1 MFTAADP
8 HFSRSLSVATS
19 LRSMTTE
26 QTATPESVR
35 IHRIPQRGHY
45 DRQTI
50 DAILDAAIVC
60 HVATIDHD
68 GRPLVIPNQHA
79 RVGDFVYIHGS
90 SASRNLKRAGQGV
103 DVSLSVTL
111 IDGLV
116 IAHRLFNHSINYRS
130 VVLRGIAERV
140 ESNEEK
146 LIALEAFTERIMPG
160 RWAEAIAPDEQ
171 ELTSTI
177 LLRLPITEASAKIRT
192 GMPGHVDEEEDL
204 TKLWVGVIP
213 IELLAGDPIPHPDIP
228 ADLPVSGSVLAWA
241 DAHASGNASLKE
253 RGSRTEPHRS

>member
-1 MFTAADP
+1 
-8 HFSRSLSVATS
+8 
-19 LRSMTTE
+19 MTTD

-35 IHRIPQRGHY
+35 VHRIPERGHY
-45 DRQTI
+45 DRETI
-50 DAILDAAIVC
+50 DAILDASIVF

-79 RVGDFVYIHGS
+79 RVGDVVYIHGS
-90 SASRNLKRAGQGV
+90 AASRNLKRAGRGV

-130 VVLRGIAERV
+130 VVLRGIAEQV

-146 LIALEAFTERIMPG
+146 LIALEAFTERILPG

-171 ELTSTI
+171 ELKSTI
-177 LLRLPITEASAKIRT
+177 VLKLPITEASAKIRT
-192 GMPGHVDEEEDL
+192 GMPGHVDEEDDL
-204 TKLWVGVIP
+204 TTLWVGIIP
-213 IELLAGDPIPHPDIP
+213 VELVAGVPIPHPDIP
-228 ADLPVSGSVLAWA
+228 ADLAVSGSVTAWA
-241 DAHASGNASLKE
+241 AAHGAGNQATE
-253 RGSRTEPHRS
+253 DIGSRTGN

>member
-1 MFTAADP
+1 M
-8 HFSRSLSVATS
+8 
-19 LRSMTTE
+19 E

-90 SASRNLKRAGQGV
+90 AASRNLKRAGQGV

-130 VVLRGIAERV
+130 VVLRGIAEQV
-140 ESNEEK
+140 KSNEEK

-160 RWAEAIAPDEQ
+160 RWAEAIVPNEQ

-204 TKLWVGVIP
+204 SKLWVGVIP

-241 DAHASGNASLKE
+241 AAHAPGNASLKE
-253 RGSRTEPHRS
+253 RGSRTEPHHS